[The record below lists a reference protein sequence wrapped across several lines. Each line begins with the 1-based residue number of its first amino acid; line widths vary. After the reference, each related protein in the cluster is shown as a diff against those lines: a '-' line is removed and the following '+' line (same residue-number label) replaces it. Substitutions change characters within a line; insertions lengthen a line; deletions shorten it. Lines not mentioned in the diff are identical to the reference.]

1 MRFKKIKYPKWWEHE
16 GESTIEPTIKTT
28 NYEYDYDPVEVVKRH
43 RIICKELHE
52 KYYSY
57 LLEHKEKP
65 RAFTLNLEDYFY
77 FVVGITLNYNKLP
90 VVSKFL
96 GVEIF
101 PIKDGVIL
109 NQKDLPYCTS
119 IND

>member
-1 MRFKKIKYPKWWEHE
+1 MRFKKIKFPRWWESE
-16 GESTIEPTIKTT
+16 GETTIETT
-28 NYEYDYDPVEVVKRH
+28 NYEYDEYDYDPVEVVKRH

-52 KYYSY
+52 KYYAY
-57 LLEHKEKP
+57 IFEHKEKP

-77 FVVGITLNYNKLP
+77 FVRGITLNYNKLP

-101 PIKDGVIL
+101 PMKDGVIL
-109 NQKDLPYCTS
+109 NQKDLPYWTS